1 MRTFILGTDWGT
13 DCDDVVA
20 VRLLTRAVKA
30 QKIKLAAIGINHCFH
45 NSVASLDG
53 FLTKE
58 DIFGVKIGIDR
69 DITEGE
75 GRYQKNLAPY
85 ASSYHSNDDAEDA
98 VRLYRKVL
106 AESKE
111 PVEILEIGFLHVI
124 AKVLESGP
132 DDISD
137 LSGQE
142 LLRKKAAKLWV
153 MAGKWDQNAGREYN
167 IVYNNITRR
176 AAHILCEKCPVP
188 ITFLGWEIGHD
199 VITGNLLEKDDLL
212 YRAMCDH
219 GSSEGRYSWD
229 PMLVQLALVGNEAEA
244 GYSIVQGRASVDEE
258 SGCNYFKENKDGL
271 HRYVVR
277 LQDAQYYTDQI
288 NEIIG

>member
-30 QKIKLAAIGINHCFH
+30 KKIKLAAIGINHCLEH
-45 NSVASLDG
+45 SVASLDG
-53 FLTKE
+53 FLAKE
-58 DIFGVKIGIDR
+58 GVSGVKIGLDR

-75 GRYQKNLAPY
+75 GRYQKNLSQY
-85 ASSYHSNDDAEDA
+85 ASNYQSNDEAEDA

-111 PVEILEIGFLHVI
+111 PVEIAEIGFLHVI

-137 LSGQE
+137 LSGVE
-142 LLRKKAAKLWV
+142 LLRQKAAKLWI
-153 MAGKWDQNAGREYN
+153 MAGKWDQHGGKEYN

-199 VITGNLLEKDDLL
+199 VITGNMLSKDDLL

-219 GSSEGRYSWD
+219 GSSNGRYSWD
-229 PMLVQLALVGNEAEA
+229 PMLVQLALVENEAEA
-244 GYSIVQGRASVDEE
+244 GYDVVPGRASVDEE
-258 SGCNYFKENKDGL
+258 SGCNYFEAGKDGL
-271 HRYVVR
+271 HGYVVR
-277 LQDAQYYTDQI
+277 LQEPQYYADQI